1 VSETRRVPTI
11 KNGADRA
18 HFLVLQQILAV
29 VLLLLVVRDG
39 LEVRPA
45 KRILTD
51 IGLGFLDIPEVVH
64 VAVVAH
70 RGGR

>member
-1 VSETRRVPTI
+1 M

-18 HFLVLQQILAV
+18 HFLVFQQVLAV
-29 VLLLLVVRDG
+29 ILLLLVVRDG
-39 LEVRPA
+39 LEIGPA
-45 KRILTD
+45 EGILPN
-51 IGLGFLDIPEVVH
+51 IGFGFLDIPEVVH

>member
-1 VSETRRVPTI
+1 M
-11 KNGADRA
+11 KNERADRA
-18 HFLVLQQILAV
+18 HLLVFQQVLAV
-29 VLLLLVVRDG
+29 VVLLLVVRDG
-39 LEVRPA
+39 LEVGPA
-45 KRILTD
+45 EGVLPD